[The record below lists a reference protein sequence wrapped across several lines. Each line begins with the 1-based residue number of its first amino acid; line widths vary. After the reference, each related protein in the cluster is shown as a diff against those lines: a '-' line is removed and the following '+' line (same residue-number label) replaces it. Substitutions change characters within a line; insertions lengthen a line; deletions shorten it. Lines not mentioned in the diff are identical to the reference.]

1 MDFYP
6 ILELQ
11 GGKPV
16 SLARGRLS
24 QPSIWNIDPV
34 KKAKDFAREGASYL
48 HVTDLDAV
56 AGDGDNAAI
65 IEEIILTSGLEVQ
78 VGGGIRTFENMDYW
92 LDRGAARVVLGTVA
106 VLQPELV
113 HQAARRHPDQVVL
126 AVDVYKGRVLSHGWS
141 TTSTFDPASFL
152 THFAHDP
159 LAAVMVADIDA
170 DLREA
175 ENSLALV
182 SRLGGIVMSRMIA
195 RGMSNSYDDLARL
208 KYVPHV
214 DGAAAGQALFDRS
227 LDLRDA
233 LALCSEPAEKLAAF
247 T

>member
-106 VLQPELV
+106 V
-113 HQAARRHPDQVVL
+113 H
-126 AVDVYKGRVLSHGWS
+126 
-141 TTSTFDPASFL
+141 T
-152 THFAHDP
+152 
-159 LAAVMVADIDA
+159 
-170 DLREA
+170 
-175 ENSLALV
+175 
-182 SRLGGIVMSRMIA
+182 MI
-195 RGMSNSYDDLARL
+195 GSYDSQAKAKEISYRRCGL
-208 KYVPHV
+208 KPLNPHPS
-214 DGAAAGQALFDRS
+214 GHCQPSRS
-227 LDLRDA
+227 
-233 LALCSEPAEKLAAF
+233 PAILGRSATQNFSGGYMHSGKVCFPSLSGPSVSNV
-247 T
+247 